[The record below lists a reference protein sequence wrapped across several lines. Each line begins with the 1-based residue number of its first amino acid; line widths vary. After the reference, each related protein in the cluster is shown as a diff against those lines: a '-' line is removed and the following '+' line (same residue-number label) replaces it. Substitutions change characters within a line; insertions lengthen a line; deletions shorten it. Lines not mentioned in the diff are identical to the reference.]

1 MPPGRPRREARP
13 RSIARARAGEPWD
26 VEVRLPPAWFYLS
39 CDKATDGRQVPV
51 SVDERIAIEPAIEP
65 YRELLVESL
74 LGWSATAA
82 RGGSAGAALRFGIE
96 DRGEMVLAT
105 LTIERLERDRG
116 EPAAELANLRPLV
129 ERQIDSDEYPP
140 RVTEFSLP
148 IGRALR
154 MQAVREPTSGSGPAP
169 QLRLVVDFWVP
180 VAEVVTL
187 LFRFGTGALG
197 HAGILCQE
205 FDTIATAF
213 TFGVTD

>member
-13 RSIARARAGEPWD
+13 QSIARARAGEPWD

-129 ERQIDSDEYPP
+129 ERQIDSDEYPRGSP
-140 RVTEFSLP
+140 SSASRSAEPCACKRSASPLRARARLP
-148 IGRALR
+148 N
-154 MQAVREPTSGSGPAP
+154 
-169 QLRLVVDFWVP
+169 
-180 VAEVVTL
+180 
-187 LFRFGTGALG
+187 FGWS
-197 HAGILCQE
+197 
-205 FDTIATAF
+205 
-213 TFGVTD
+213 